1 MKKQAFRKDLQE
13 LLSKYEVDK
22 YSGLHNYMMS
32 EHIVRWIEE
41 YAREQNVAKSW
52 STDPQTSYYD
62 YMREARHDTHP
73 NNIPPKSDFGGQHRN
88 SSVAQSHGE
97 DPSEIQD

>member
-13 LLSKYEVDK
+13 LLDRYNIDK

-41 YAREQNVAKSW
+41 YIREQNVAKSW
-52 STDPQTSYYD
+52 SAEPQISHYN
-62 YMREARHDTHP
+62 YMREKEVKDDIHSDGGSA
-73 NNIPPKSDFGGQHRN
+73 IPDPK
-88 SSVAQSHGE
+88 GE
-97 DPSEIQD
+97 